1 MLLKKAMDRY
11 ITVLET
17 DETNAF
23 ASLGVANVLAE
34 HNKVTESME
43 VYKALKETNP
53 NIPHPL
59 INQAHLNIAQGNYES
74 AINLYQKALE
84 KYHGGRDLEI
94 ELYLS
99 KAYFKIKNYEQC
111 KKLLTNLMIRYP

>member
-11 ITVLET
+11 IIVLET

-34 HNKVTESME
+34 HNKITESME

-59 INQAHLNIAQGNYES
+59 IN
-74 AINLYQKALE
+74 
-84 KYHGGRDLEI
+84 
-94 ELYLS
+94 
-99 KAYFKIKNYEQC
+99 
-111 KKLLTNLMIRYP
+111 